1 MVIGVLAAACTYDE
15 TELGGQLDDIKN
27 RIEKMKG
34 DIATLNEQLAQ
45 LNEIAEGNPITSVAK
60 DSDGKVVIT
69 YLDNNNE
76 AKTVVLAEMDYMVS
90 VPILGV
96 KQESETSP
104 YYWTVGEDWLMKDGQ
119 KVPVSGFAPNVSV
132 DAEGYW
138 TIDGERIKDFNGND
152 LFAHDS
158 ESCLFSSIETDEN
171 GDLVITQGNGNVITV
186 PVQTALNLTLSAGVN
201 TPVFNTANPV
211 NITYDV
217 TGLKAEEAIVAIAD
231 AQGLSATI
239 DRETK
244 TISVS
249 FASAFTSGYVVVVAY
264 DLEEHTVIRPVFFS
278 TNTGEG
284 GEPGDEDLDYYPIR
298 NAQDLVAFASAVNA
312 GTGVESMDA
321 KLMND
326 IDMNGVNSWT
336 PIGHCV
342 ASWNLSETDAE
353 HYNKVV
359 ISSGTPYKAHFDGQN
374 FTIKNFKM
382 TCANAVADKPYGMF
396 GTLAKGAVV
405 ENINFDANCSITSS
419 PTAKTDCGLVAGLVW
434 SSTLKNITNLGS
446 ITYSGNGAPD
456 NVRQTLAMIGL
467 AYADDDNVTIE
478 NLVNK
483 GPIVSRNSGHN
494 TKNGATGVMVAGILG
509 LGSNRV
515 EGAKDGGG
523 ARAAGYVNVVN
534 CTNDGNMTSDAAR
547 TSGIVAACNSNTF
560 VDGCTNNGSQTNT
573 HAVSKGGR
581 LGNITCIAGAGS
593 KLRNCTNNGDLI
605 STTSAR
611 CGGIVS
617 LINSTAQNTF
627 EGCRNNANVIS
638 DNNENGTIY
647 VGLFFG
653 HNNVAATFTNCS
665 VSGATGTY
673 NGGSY
678 SMNNVTSSNYIT
690 NKYVG
695 NIGANATNYVTTS
708 SIRYVGENAVG
719 IKSAADLVEFATL
732 VNAGQSYAKFQDE
745 TGTVN
750 LLKDIDMSSVTSW
763 TPIGYATCPAGAVDA
778 VITGYAFAGSF
789 NGNGFKFTNFK
800 MVASGSEAGKNF
812 GLFGT
817 LAPGAVVQNFSF
829 DESCSFEVK
838 STASMACGLIA
849 GYAFEAEIRDIK
861 SSAKMTFN
869 GKAGDG
875 KFMSMALIGQV
886 YCDTEGVIVDSVDNA
901 GDIVAN
907 NTDNLQNNASAYH
920 AAGIVGFA
928 HAKEGSAKRN
938 NITTC
943 MNSGNM
949 TSYLSRT
956 SGIVAAANRCTNITY
971 CDNRGN
977 QINSFATSGNGR
989 LGNIV
994 CLVGSSGSV
1003 SNCTNYGDLVSTTSA
1018 RCGGI
1023 CSLPNK
1029 TTFTNCANYGEI
1041 LTDDAKRGLF
1051 FGFNGSGNASVW
1063 KGCTA
1068 GGKVGTYNNGT
1079 PVYDSYTDAQR
1090 ESYLGKFGDTNQTY
1104 EAITY
1109 LIGTSEPPAGGDA
1122 DLNILFIGNSFTL
1135 DSVEHLP
1142 GILDAVGNSK
1152 VNMTLMYWGGG
1163 LIGKDHVAN
1172 YSTGEGYTCYTCSP
1186 GQKAW
1191 TAHTKGSI
1199 STAKV
1204 VKDTKWDIVTIQEHT
1219 GNSVAWSWTST
1230 EKEHIMNLINKVK
1243 SDLPSGSTPKFYY
1256 IMSQAYYN
1264 MNKIGSGSQPYIT
1277 WTDQVGMYNVIVD
1290 FAKKVMAECPFDGI
1304 IATGTMLQNLR
1315 TSSANTTNDSTRD
1328 GYHMDWGLARYG
1340 ASCTVFETLITPKF
1354 ATTLD
1359 NCSFTYSRSDTD
1371 PTSFSTPV
1379 TALNAPIALQAARY
1393 AIQKPFEI
1401 TNMGTPQEPEVGTAG
1416 AGISTAADLV
1426 DFATAVNSGA
1436 DYSKW
1441 VNEDRKVV
1449 LLKDIDM
1456 SGVTSWTPI
1465 GNGMFTWASNALSC
1479 TSGKLFMGHFDGQ
1492 GYKIK
1497 NLKMKSTNSS
1507 AGGVYGLFGA
1517 LGAGAIVENIV
1528 FENTCSLELAS
1539 TASTD
1544 CGVAAGLVWDA
1555 TVRNITNYA
1564 TIKYTGTSD
1573 NKKTTLGVV
1582 GMAFAET
1589 QNAVI
1594 SGIVNHAAVT
1604 AVSGGSTE
1612 NGGNAVHVAGV
1623 LGFGTNHQN
1632 STKVVEVKTCTNRG
1646 NLESAT
1652 PRASGI
1658 VAACNRYTVIRSCNN
1673 YGNNLNTFDL
1683 KKDNNPSGAAACRIG
1698 NITCITGAGSAIYDS
1713 TNYGDVISSKSGAV
1727 AGIVSLVNDAS
1738 NVFQNVANYGRIITD
1753 RTANVYCGVF
1763 FGSCNKAATFT
1774 NCIAGGSFGTYNGG
1788 SYQMTTLTEGNYW
1801 DYIGQIGSSAT
1812 NATKTN
1818 ITFGVAN

>member
-15 TELGGQLDDIKN
+15 SELGGQLDDIKN

-34 DIATLNEQLAQ
+34 DITTLNEQLAQ

-76 AKTVVLAEMDYMVS
+76 AKTVVLAEMDYMIS

-104 YYWTVGEDWLMKDGQ
+104 YYWTIGADWLMKDGQ

-152 LFAHDS
+152 LYAHDS

-201 TPVFNTANPV
+201 TPVLNTANPV
-211 NITYDV
+211 NITYEV
-217 TGLKAEEAIVAIAD
+217 SGLRAADAMVAVAD

-239 DRETK
+239 DREAK

-249 FASAFTSGYVVVVAY
+249 FASTFTSGYLVVVAY

-278 TNTGEG
+278 TNTGG
-284 GEPGDEDLDYYPIR
+284 GENPGDEELDYYPIR

-312 GTGVESMDA
+312 GTGMESMDA

-326 IDMNGVNSWT
+326 IDMAGVSSWT

-342 ASWNLSETDAE
+342 APWSLDNTATYW
-353 HYNKVV
+353 NKVV
-359 ISSGTPYKAHFDGQN
+359 ITSGTPFKGHFDGQG

-382 TCANAVADKPYGMF
+382 TCSNSVANKPYGMF
-396 GTLAKGAVV
+396 GTLAEGAVV
-405 ENINFDANCSITSS
+405 ENINFDSSCSITSS
-419 PTAKTDCGLVAGLVW
+419 PTAGTDCGLVAGLVW
-434 SSTLKNITNLGS
+434 SSSVKNITNRGA

-467 AYADDDNVTIE
+467 AYADNNNVTIE
-478 NLVNK
+478 NLKNT
-483 GPIVSRNSGHN
+483 GAIVSKNSGHN
-494 TKNGATGVMVAGILG
+494 TKNGATGVQVAGILG
-509 LGSNRV
+509 FGTNGV
-515 EGAKDGGG
+515 EGAKDAGG
-523 ARAAGYVNVVN
+523 ASMTGYVNVVN
-534 CTNDGNMTSDAAR
+534 CTNDGQITSDAAR
-547 TSGIVAACNSNTF
+547 TSGIVAAANRFTF
-560 VDGCTNNGSQTNT
+560 IDGCTNNGDQMNT
-573 HAVSKGGR
+573 HAISQGGR
-581 LGNITCIAGAGS
+581 LGNITCITGSGS

-605 STTSAR
+605 SSTSAR
-611 CGGIVS
+611 IGGVVGFVNH
-617 LINSTAQNTF
+617 NSCTIESCHNT
-627 EGCRNNANVIS
+627 GDIIS
-638 DNNENGTIY
+638 DY
-647 VGLFFG
+647 DAGLLFG
-653 HNNVAATFTNCS
+653 YDNVTASFTNCS
-665 VSGATGTY
+665 VSGRTGTY

-678 SMNNVTSSNYIT
+678 SMNNVTTSNYIT
-690 NKYVG
+690 SKYVG
-695 NIGANATNYVTTS
+695 NYGANATSYVTNTA
-708 SIRYVGENAVG
+708 IRYVGENAVG
-719 IKSAADLVEFATL
+719 IKSAADMVEFANL
-732 VNAGQSYAKFQDE
+732 VNSGQSYAKFQDE
-745 TGTVN
+745 NGTVN
-750 LLKDIDMSSVTSW
+750 LLKDIDMSSVTTW

-778 VITGYAFAGSF
+778 VITGNAFAGSF

-800 MVASGSEAGKNF
+800 MVANGSEAGKNF

-829 DESCSFEVK
+829 DESCSLEVK

-869 GKAGDG
+869 GKAGDS

-886 YCDTEGVIVDSVDNA
+886 YCDTNGVIVDSVDNA
-901 GDIVAN
+901 GEIIAN

-949 TSYLSRT
+949 TSYLART
-956 SGIVAAANRCTNITY
+956 SGIVGAANRCTNITY
-971 CDNRGN
+971 CDNRGD
-977 QINSFATSGNGR
+977 QINSFATSGNAR

-994 CLVGSSGSV
+994 CIVGSSGTV
-1003 SNCTNYGDLVSTTSA
+1003 SNCTNYGDLISKTSA

-1023 CSLPNK
+1023 VYLPNK
-1029 TTFTNCANYGEI
+1029 TTFVNCSNYGEI
-1041 LTDDAKRGLF
+1041 LTDDANRGLF
-1051 FGFNGSGNASVW
+1051 FGFNGNGNASVW

-1079 PVYDSYTDAQR
+1079 PVYDSYTDDQR
-1090 ESYLGKFGDTNQTY
+1090 ESYLGKFGNTNQTY

-1264 MNKIGSGSQPYIT
+1264 MNKIGSGSKPYIT

-1354 ATTLD
+1354 TTTLD
-1359 NCSFTYSRSDTD
+1359 NCSFTYSKSDTSVD
-1371 PTSFSTPV
+1371 SYSTPV
-1379 TALNAPIALQAARY
+1379 TAANAPIALQAARY
-1393 AIQKPFEI
+1393 AIQNPYQITDMSVSGTVDGGIDDAAEFLAFLQAVNAGSSLADYMNTDREVVLKANIDLSSI
-1401 TNMGTPQEPEVGTAG
+1401 TNAQWQAIANGTSVNNANNDCTIAVGAFTGTFNGNNKKITGFNPTVSLAAGKTFGLIPILNGATVKDLQVSGAMKLSATGAADAGMLCGTAFNSTVQNVTVSG
-1416 AGISTAADLV
+1416 TLNSTGTTAAVRFSLGGLAG
-1426 DFATAVNSGA
+1426 FACAK
-1436 DYSKW
+1436 DSKNT
-1441 VNEDRKVV
+1441 VF
-1449 LLKDIDM
+1449 
-1456 SGVTSWTPI
+1456 S
-1465 GNGMFTWASNALSC
+1465 SC
-1479 TSGKLFMGHFDGQ
+1479 TS
-1492 GYKIK
+1492 
-1497 NLKMKSTNSS
+1497 S
-1507 AGGVYGLFGA
+1507 V
-1517 LGAGAIVENIV
+1517 
-1528 FENTCSLELAS
+1528 
-1539 TASTD
+1539 
-1544 CGVAAGLVWDA
+1544 
-1555 TVRNITNYA
+1555 
-1564 TIKYTGTSD
+1564 
-1573 NKKTTLGVV
+1573 
-1582 GMAFAET
+1582 
-1589 QNAVI
+1589 
-1594 SGIVNHAAVT
+1594 AVT
-1604 AVSGGSTE
+1604 AVGGSNTANSAAGAMYGGIIGFATTPKSITSRVKVTSCIN
-1612 NGGNAVHVAGV
+1612 NGNMNVT
-1623 LGFGTNHQN
+1623 LGR
-1632 STKVVEVKTCTNRG
+1632 C
-1646 NLESAT
+1646 
-1652 PRASGI
+1652 SGI
-1658 VAACNRYTVIRSCNN
+1658 VATANCGVEMSSCTNNGDQVNAIANGRIANICCNISLDCSAKNCVNNGDIEATAASYGGTVGGMFALCGDDSVVIEGGGN
-1673 YGNNLNTFDL
+1673 YGTV
-1683 KKDNNPSGAAACRIG
+1683 KVPSTATYKGLLSAQITKCTSVKNVTISGKMYVGGTLQSITASNYMDYVGTIAA
-1698 NITCITGAGSAIYDS
+1698 SY
-1713 TNYGDVISSKSGAV
+1713 SSKVTGLTYV
-1727 AGIVSLVNDAS
+1727 AP
-1738 NVFQNVANYGRIITD
+1738 
-1753 RTANVYCGVF
+1753 
-1763 FGSCNKAATFT
+1763 T
-1774 NCIAGGSFGTYNGG
+1774 N
-1788 SYQMTTLTEGNYW
+1788 
-1801 DYIGQIGSSAT
+1801 
-1812 NATKTN
+1812 
-1818 ITFGVAN
+1818 

>member
-15 TELGGQLDDIKN
+15 SELGGQLDDIKN

-34 DIATLNEQLAQ
+34 DITTLNEQLAQ

-76 AKTVVLAEMDYMVS
+76 AKTVVLAEMDYMIS

-104 YYWTVGEDWLMKDGQ
+104 YYWTIGADWLMKDGQ

-152 LFAHDS
+152 LYAHDS

-201 TPVFNTANPV
+201 TPVLNTANPV
-211 NITYDV
+211 NITYEV
-217 TGLKAEEAIVAIAD
+217 SGLRAADAMVAVAD

-239 DRETK
+239 DREAK

-249 FASAFTSGYVVVVAY
+249 FASTFTSGYLVVVAY

-278 TNTGEG
+278 TNTGG
-284 GEPGDEDLDYYPIR
+284 GENPGDEELDYYPIR

-312 GTGVESMDA
+312 GTGMESMDA

-342 ASWNLSETDAE
+342 APWNKDDTEPY
-353 HYNKVV
+353 YNKVV
-359 ISSGTPYKAHFDGQN
+359 ITSGTPYKANFDGQN
-374 FTIKNFKM
+374 FTIKNFRM
-382 TCANAVADKPYGMF
+382 TCANSVEDKPYGMF
-396 GTLAKGAVV
+396 GTLAEGAVV

-419 PTAKTDCGLVAGLVW
+419 PTVKTDCGLVAGLVW
-434 SSTLKNITNLGS
+434 SSTVRNINNLGA

-456 NVRQTLAMIGL
+456 NVRQTLAMVGL
-467 AYADDDNVTIE
+467 AFADENNVTIQ
-478 NLVNK
+478 NLVNE

-494 TKNGATGVMVAGILG
+494 TKNGATGIMVAGILG

-560 VDGCTNNGSQTNT
+560 VDGCTNNGNQTNS
-573 HAVSKGGR
+573 HAVSGNGR
-581 LGNITCIAGAGS
+581 LGNITCITGTGS
-593 KLRNCTNNGDLI
+593 KLRNCTNNGDLV
-605 STTSAR
+605 STTAAR
-611 CGGIVS
+611 CGGVVGA
-617 LINSTAQNTF
+617 LNANDNTF
-627 EGCRNNANVIS
+627 ENCHNTGDVIS
-638 DNNENGTIY
+638 DNSWTSGSNTFVS

-653 HNNVAATFTNCS
+653 YDNVTASFTNCS
-665 VSGATGTY
+665 VAGSTGKY
-673 NGGSY
+673 NSGSY
-678 SMNNVTSSNYIT
+678 QMNAVTSSNYISSG
-690 NKYVG
+690 YVG
-695 NIGANATNYVTTS
+695 AIGSKATSYVTS
-708 SIRYVGENAVG
+708 STIRYVGENAVG

-732 VNAGQSYAKFQDE
+732 VNSGASYAKFQDE

-778 VITGYAFAGSF
+778 VITGNAFAGSF

-800 MVASGSEAGKNF
+800 MVANGSEAGKNF

-829 DESCSFEVK
+829 DESCSLEVK

-869 GKAGDG
+869 GKAGDS

-886 YCDTEGVIVDSVDNA
+886 YCDTNGVIVDSVDNA
-901 GDIVAN
+901 GEIIAN

-949 TSYLSRT
+949 TSYLART
-956 SGIVAAANRCTNITY
+956 SGIVGAANRCTNITY
-971 CDNRGN
+971 CDNRGD
-977 QINSFATSGNGR
+977 QINSFATSGNAR

-994 CLVGSSGSV
+994 CIVGSSGTV
-1003 SNCTNYGDLVSTTSA
+1003 SNCTNYGDLISKTSA

-1023 CSLPNK
+1023 VYLPNK
-1029 TTFTNCANYGEI
+1029 TTFVNCSNYGEI
-1041 LTDDAKRGLF
+1041 LTDDANRGLF
-1051 FGFNGSGNASVW
+1051 FGFNGNGNASVW

-1079 PVYDSYTDAQR
+1079 PVYDSYTDDQR
-1090 ESYLGKFGDTNQTY
+1090 ESYLGKFGNTNQTY

-1264 MNKIGSGSQPYIT
+1264 MNKIGSGSKPYIT

-1359 NCSFTYSRSDTD
+1359 NCSFTYSTSNTD

-1401 TNMGTPQEPEVGTAG
+1401 TNMGTPEVGTDEG
-1416 AGISTAADLV
+1416 GIDTAAEFLA
-1426 DFATAVNSGA
+1426 FLQAVNAGTSLSEYMNASG
-1436 DYSKW
+1436 
-1441 VNEDRKVV
+1441 EV
-1449 LLKDIDM
+1449 LLKANIDLSSITNAQWQAIADGTSVNNANNDCTIAAGAFTGTFNGNSKKITGFNPTVSLAAGKTFGLIPILNGATVKDLQV
-1456 SGVTSWTPI
+1456 SGAMKLSATGAADAGMLCGTAFNSTVQNVTVSGTLNST
-1465 GNGMFTWASNALSC
+1465 GTTAAVRFSLGGLSGFACAKDSKNTVFSSC
-1479 TSGKLFMGHFDGQ
+1479 TS
-1492 GYKIK
+1492 
-1497 NLKMKSTNSS
+1497 S
-1507 AGGVYGLFGA
+1507 V
-1517 LGAGAIVENIV
+1517 
-1528 FENTCSLELAS
+1528 
-1539 TASTD
+1539 
-1544 CGVAAGLVWDA
+1544 
-1555 TVRNITNYA
+1555 
-1564 TIKYTGTSD
+1564 
-1573 NKKTTLGVV
+1573 
-1582 GMAFAET
+1582 
-1589 QNAVI
+1589 
-1594 SGIVNHAAVT
+1594 AVT
-1604 AVSGGSTE
+1604 AVGGSNTA
-1612 NGGNAVHVAGV
+1612 NGATGAMYGGIIGFATTPKNIASRVKVTSCINNGNMNVT
-1623 LGFGTNHQN
+1623 LGR
-1632 STKVVEVKTCTNRG
+1632 C
-1646 NLESAT
+1646 
-1652 PRASGI
+1652 SGI
-1658 VAACNRYTVIRSCNN
+1658 VATANCGVEMSSCTNNGNQVNAIANGRIANICCNISLNCSAKNCVNNGDIEATAASYGGTVGGMFALCGDDSVVIEGGGN
-1673 YGNNLNTFDL
+1673 YGIVKVPSTATFKGLLSAQITKCTSVKNVTISGKMYVGGTLQSITASNYMDYVGTIA
-1683 KKDNNPSGAAACRIG
+1683 PS
-1698 NITCITGAGSAIYDS
+1698 Y
-1713 TNYGDVISSKSGAV
+1713 SSKVTG
-1727 AGIVSLVNDAS
+1727 LTY
-1738 NVFQNVANYGRIITD
+1738 VAN
-1753 RTANVYCGVF
+1753 
-1763 FGSCNKAATFT
+1763 
-1774 NCIAGGSFGTYNGG
+1774 
-1788 SYQMTTLTEGNYW
+1788 
-1801 DYIGQIGSSAT
+1801 
-1812 NATKTN
+1812 
-1818 ITFGVAN
+1818 